1 MVKPGERFRSPI
13 YCAGGASPDGVADV
27 FAFQNDGTVQAITSD
42 GTVAWTANL
51 NPDSGWLASAVP
63 DFQGGLVAEIYSADG
78 EQQSIMKFDGIT
90 GQPYPAYTAGGA
102 SSLYWNPPVVHPDG
116 TIFVLQQNWT
126 DADHDGVLPS
136 TVVGI
141 DPTTGV
147 QKFSVPMEPTANTH
161 SLQPLGLIIAGD
173 GYAYV
178 PYQND
183 ENLYYTEDDH
193 LRLLRVGVDGTYED
207 IDIFDSHQEMC
218 CEMPPFPD
226 LGVIT
231 NADQG
236 VVLSW
241 QPALSAGGRYLAV
254 VQGGGVSVTSG
265 PSLPTPWGVAIP
277 VLQAQDGSFVGVW
290 NGWDDDGNPVNDMLA
305 FDASSNIR
313 WIVPGNWQP
322 RIATA
327 DGGVIATQMDDNYNL
342 IGTVVFDQ
350 TGAATGMMAGLPTY
364 SWKGAYQRGSVESIL
379 AADLASLI
387 ASSYAAVPGGNL
399 TGNGFSL
406 VHHTFG
412 LVFCGPAPGDG
423 DCVDPANPPVTFSY
437 LAGATQ
443 STYTFPPAVDFSAA
457 HPNWV
462 NTIKATAYNQYKAAF
477 EKVPAI
483 VARGDAAS
491 PLYGGMWHSPGS
503 FEHTVRI
510 SGYWHPNN
518 ISGLTLPLSTSNS
531 LVFYPMVMG
540 NAQWGAAWAQNPDA
554 TQPIRPD
561 YSLAS
566 SPPVS
571 RDFER
576 LMTSIGFAVGAVA
589 AHETGWQLNLP
600 NMECTGSGCPEKYI
614 YEEAESGSGSYWFYG
629 DSPGRPTIHF
639 SQQATCA
646 LMRRLLGDSATAKYC
661 H

>member
-1 MVKPGERFRSPI
+1 MPKATDNPPILTALAPGHATVT
-13 YCAGGASPDGVADV
+13 AGAASADVTVWDPATLPGGMLPLGTVLWSNPGNGSGVQSIVPAAPSPDGVADV

-241 QPALSAGGRYLAV
+241 QAADSAGGRYLAV

-327 DGGVIATQMDDNYNL
+327 DGGVIATQMDDNYNP

-350 TGAATGMMAGLPTY
+350 TGAATGMMAGLPVQ
-364 SWKGAYQRGSVESIL
+364 SWAGNSYEYGSVER
-379 AADLASLI
+379 
-387 ASSYAAVPGGNL
+387 
-399 TGNGFSL
+399 
-406 VHHTFG
+406 TFK
-412 LVFCGPAPGDG
+412 
-423 DCVDPANPPVTFSY
+423 
-437 LAGATQ
+437 
-443 STYTFPPAVDFSAA
+443 FPL
-457 HPNWV
+457 
-462 NTIKATAYNQYKAAF
+462 
-477 EKVPAI
+477 
-483 VARGDAAS
+483 G
-491 PLYGGMWHSPGS
+491 
-503 FEHTVRI
+503 
-510 SGYWHPNN
+510 
-518 ISGLTLPLSTSNS
+518 
-531 LVFYPMVMG
+531 
-540 NAQWGAAWAQNPDA
+540 
-554 TQPIRPD
+554 
-561 YSLAS
+561 LAS
-566 SPPVS
+566 SFWAAAQANLSGNLAAAQPLPDRVNATYDVVQADPLGGS
-571 RDFER
+571 ESVFRSITYTLYQGRHRFLASNGQSPIIAER
-576 LMTSIGFAVGAVA
+576 LLYSYGQHPTAASVGGVAYYDQVGTRGKGDFGLTQQFFVTLNGARPYRVQIMPCTSVTVNGLVGYRFGKPTWQNINNVT
-589 AHETGWQLNLP
+589 TGQVLINGDP
-600 NMECTGSGCPEKYI
+600 GST
-614 YEEAESGSGSYWFYG
+614 
-629 DSPGRPTIHF
+629 DGRAC
-639 SQQATCA
+639 SQ
-646 LMRRLLGDSATAKYC
+646 
-661 H
+661 